1 MSRIIAVLLLF
12 LYTSTIFAQ
21 SIPTSA
27 RLGVGMGKG
36 SQSVLSGE
44 QSTFFQNFDGETD
57 GRDALA
63 NKSVDLAMSSADYM
77 VTAGDVYTLSFA
89 VGNTPVSYTIPVDSS
104 YRVRVA
110 NLAVLDATGMS
121 FVKLKRQ
128 VEDIVTKNYPLSAV
142 QFVLLNPATFKV
154 RLVGEVKSAVEM
166 EAWALTR
173 LSQVLGDS
181 LTEYSSRRTITITS
195 TSGKVKTCDLFLA
208 TRFGDLSQD
217 PYLRPGDIITIG
229 RADRFVTLN
238 GAVERP
244 GEYELLPGENFK
256 ELVEYY
262 GNGFTDYA
270 DSTRMEVSRIY
281 GYSAGEKKEEMFYWD
296 DNAIEENRT
305 LFNLDVVTVPNY
317 TTLRS
322 VVFIEG
328 AIGVP
333 ESTES
338 TRTDDSV
345 SVVETVS
352 NKPNGA
358 NRMVFPFV
366 PGTSYT
372 SFIRGQANL
381 ITPVSDTSAAYIMR
395 NGEMIPIDVTRILY
409 DMDYDVQLFME
420 AYDVL
425 YIPFRSLKVTVSGS
439 VKNPGQYNYVPNK
452 TYEYYVALAGG
463 FVMSENMGK
472 AVEIVD
478 GDGKR
483 LKRKEIIQP
492 DTVIRAKTNDF
503 MYNFNK
509 YAPIITTTAA
519 VITAV
524 ITILNLTQSARP

>member
-1 MSRIIAVLLLF
+1 MNRLIAILLLF
-12 LYTSTIFAQ
+12 LYSSSIFAQ
-21 SIPTSA
+21 AVPSA
-27 RLGVGMGKG
+27 GIVSG
-36 SQSVLSGE
+36 SGITVSNNL
-44 QSTFFQNFDGETD
+44 TD
-57 GRDALA
+57 VDAMSS
-63 NKSVDLAMSSADYM
+63 KSVELAMSSADYM

-89 VGNTPVSYTIPVDSS
+89 AGNTPVSYTIPVDSS

-121 FVKLKRQ
+121 FIKLKRQ
-128 VEDIVTKNYPLSAV
+128 VEDIVTKNYPMSAV

-154 RLVGEVKSAVEM
+154 RLVGEVKAAVEK
-166 EAWALTR
+166 EGWALTR

-181 LTEYSSRRTITITS
+181 LTEYSSQRTITITS
-195 TSGKVKTCDLFLA
+195 TSGKTKTCDLFLA

-217 PYLRPGDIITIG
+217 PYIRPGDVITIG
-229 RADRFVTLN
+229 RADRFVTLG

-270 DSTRMEVSRIY
+270 DTTRMEVRRIY
-281 GYSAGEKKEEMFYWD
+281 GFSTDEKKEEMFYWD
-296 DNAIEENRT
+296 GSAIEENRT
-305 LFNLDVVTVPNY
+305 LFNLDMVTVPDY
-317 TTLRS
+317 TRLRS
-322 VVFIEG
+322 VVYIEG

-338 TRTDDSV
+338 TRTNGSV
-345 SVVETVS
+345 SVVETMS

-358 NRMVFPFV
+358 NRMAFPFV
-366 PGTSYT
+366 SGTSYT
-372 SFIRGQANL
+372 SFVRDKANL
-381 ITPVSDTSAAYIMR
+381 ITPVSDTNAAYIMR

-409 DMDYDVQLFME
+409 DMEYDAQLFVE

-509 YAPIITTTAA
+509 YAPIVTTTAA

-524 ITILNLTQSARP
+524 IAILNFIDEGGGY